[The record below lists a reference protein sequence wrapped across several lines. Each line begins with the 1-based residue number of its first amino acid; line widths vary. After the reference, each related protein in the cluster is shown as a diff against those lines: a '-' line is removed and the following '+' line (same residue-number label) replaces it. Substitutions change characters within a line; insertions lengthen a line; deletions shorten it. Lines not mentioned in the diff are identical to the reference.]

1 MTKEQGVKIVR
12 YILVFVALAT
22 LAGCAYLPRGA
33 AVDSEVLRN
42 SASPDADFAVYAL
55 TRESVP
61 ILRNWPAQASGA
73 WPEGEGDG
81 SDDTLIRPGDSL
93 TIAVWDSSDNSL
105 LSGAGQRFVAL
116 EEVSVAKTGTVFIP
130 YLDEIEIAGTTPAE
144 ARATLQNE
152 LSIIQPGAQV
162 QLVHIPGRQ
171 NSVTVASG
179 VAAPGRYPLLASN
192 HSVLE
197 MLTDAG
203 GVPPQMRN
211 PRVKLIRD
219 GSSYEISLS
228 KLNKNPGLDRV
239 LQGGDRIVVQQ
250 DPRYFQ
256 AFGAA
261 QREELFYFTKD
272 EINAL
277 EAVSLVGGLSD
288 NRANPQGVL
297 ILREY
302 EPGQVSNEFANG
314 PEKTDV
320 VFTLDL
326 ATADGLF
333 SAKRFEIQSEDV
345 VLVTEATVT
354 AALNIIGLI
363 RAGTGLTRDLR
374 TLEN

>member
-1 MTKEQGVKIVR
+1 MIVR
-12 YILVFVALAT
+12 YILVFAALTAV
-22 LAGCAYLPRGA
+22 AGCAHLPRGA
-33 AVDSEVLRN
+33 AVDREVLRN

-55 TRESVP
+55 TRQSVP
-61 ILRNWPAQASGA
+61 ILRNWPADARGA
-73 WPEGEGDG
+73 WPEADGDA
-81 SDDTLIRPGDSL
+81 SDGTQIRPGDML
-93 TIAVWDSSDNSL
+93 TIAVWDSSENSL
-105 LSGAGQRFVAL
+105 LSAAGQRVVPL
-116 EEVSVAKTGTVFIP
+116 EEVSVSTSGTVFIP
-130 YLDEIEIAGTTPAE
+130 YLDEIEVAGMSPAE
-144 ARATLQNE
+144 ARTTLQNE
-152 LSIIQPGAQV
+152 LSIILPAAQV
-162 QLVHIPGRQ
+162 QLVHIPGNR

-179 VAAPGRYPLLASN
+179 VAAPGRYPILDSN

-197 MLTDAG
+197 MLSDAG
-203 GVPPQMRN
+203 GVPPRTRN
-211 PRVKLIRD
+211 PHVKLFRD
-219 GSSYEISLS
+219 GTSYEISLS
-228 KLNKNPGLDRV
+228 SLYKNPRLDRV
-239 LQGGDRIVVQQ
+239 LQGGDSIIVRE
-250 DPRYFQ
+250 DSRYFQ
-256 AFGAA
+256 AFGAS

-302 EPGQVSNEFANG
+302 APGEVSDDFADG

-333 SAKRFEIQSEDV
+333 SAKRFNIHSEDV

-354 AALNIIGLI
+354 AALSIIGLI
-363 RAGTGLTRDLR
+363 RAGTGLTRDIQ